1 MQKNRN
7 RIINVGLFAGS
18 IVALAGFA
26 LQAEDGAGEGVVRI
40 SDVSGYE
47 YSTGH
52 VPAHSAVTFV
62 ESFDHTAGGVCDC
75 EASAGCRTGRCP
87 VLSRRRSRG
96 IFGCKP
102 FACLNRMLKRSWDHD
117 LACKRCLFG
126 YLIPSGCCGKGCVP
140 LGHYGMIYAG
150 DPNYLDRRDGSIY
163 SAAGYGAPLAVPLA
177 PNVSHTYNYGWGL
190 PMSRLTPIST
200 VSHK

>member
-18 IVALAGFA
+18 IVALSGLA

-40 SDVSGYE
+40 SDVSGGV

-52 VPAHSAVTFV
+52 VSAHSNITYA
-62 ESFDHTAGGVCDC
+62 ESFDHTAGGVCVC
-75 EASAGCRTGRCP
+75 EASACRWP
-87 VLSRRRSRG
+87 ALSRRRSRG
-96 IFGCKP
+96 IFGWKP
-102 FACLNRMLKRSWDHD
+102 FAPFAGLDRMWKRT
-117 LACKRCLFG
+117 
-126 YLIPSGCCGKGCVP
+126 SGHV
-140 LGHYGMIYAG
+140 GHYGLNYAG
-150 DPNYLDRRDGSIY
+150 DPTYLDRRDGSIY

-190 PMSRLTPIST
+190 PMSRLTPVST
-200 VSHK
+200 VSHR